1 MKNKDKQN
9 EKYSLK
15 IILVGDPNVGKTN
28 IAYRYCKGA
37 FRNEYQVTI
46 GVDYLSKNI
55 IIDDI
60 LFRVQIWDT
69 GGSEKFRSISRT
81 YYRNTACALIV
92 YDISDKK
99 TFKHALSWI
108 DDIKRESGAN
118 THIILVGNK
127 DDLKNRKV
135 TEEEG
140 KELAEKYDLK
150 FFETSALN
158 GHNIEEVFIDAYVTI
173 ADKIKNGKINIDD
186 SYGIKRIYDENE
198 FIADKR
204 YNRSLQKL
212 DKNNHINN
220 GQNNEQNIRKKK
232 CC

>member
-15 IILVGDPNVGKTN
+15 IILVGDSNVGKTN

-37 FRNEYQVTI
+37 FSSEYQITL
-46 GVDYLSKNI
+46 GVDFLSKNI

-60 LFRVQIWDT
+60 LFRVYVWDT
-69 GGSEKFRSISRT
+69 AGSEKFRSISRT

-99 TFKHALSWI
+99 TFENALSWI
-108 DDIKRESGAN
+108 DVIKRESGAN

-127 DDLKNRKV
+127 DDLENREV

-158 GHNIEEVFIDAYVTI
+158 GHNIEEVFIDACTEI
-173 ADKIKNGKINIDD
+173 NNRIKNIEK
-186 SYGIKRIYDENE
+186 YHFY
-198 FIADKR
+198 
-204 YNRSLQKL
+204 
-212 DKNNHINN
+212 
-220 GQNNEQNIRKKK
+220 
-232 CC
+232 